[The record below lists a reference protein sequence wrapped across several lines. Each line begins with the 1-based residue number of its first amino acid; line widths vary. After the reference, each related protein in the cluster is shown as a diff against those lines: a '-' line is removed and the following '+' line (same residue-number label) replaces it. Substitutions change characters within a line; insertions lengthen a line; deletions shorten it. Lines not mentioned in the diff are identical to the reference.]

1 MKKARFAKNRA
12 FAFADAIRRAGT
24 LLLDLGDGAGGA
36 GLLASAAGNAG
47 ILVGHGSNVVELEN
61 ALGAGVDANAAS
73 DALISI
79 NDRLGHGSSP
89 LCAIHVGPGATG
101 ECASGFLGLNIPRGD
116 VIASLEA
123 PFYIPF
129 AESAVTY

>member
-12 FAFADAIRRAGT
+12 FAFADAIRRAGK

-61 ALGAGVDANAAS
+61 ALGAGVNANAAG
-73 DALISI
+73 DALVSI
-79 NDRLGHGSSP
+79 NDRLSHGRILSVRYTTCTRRHRRMRAEFC
-89 LCAIHVGPGATG
+89 CA
-101 ECASGFLGLNIPRGD
+101 
-116 VIASLEA
+116 
-123 PFYIPF
+123 
-129 AESAVTY
+129 